1 MDGKRKRKVYKCPEC
16 DYQGGTS
23 DIRKH
28 ITIHSGEMPY
38 SCSVCGKKFRLKSNC
53 RRHEFIH
60 SGIKFECTICL
71 AKFSDKQTLQKH
83 NRIHTGVGLLTCS
96 YCQKKFV
103 QKGALRAHI
112 LTHTQEKLFKCPT
125 CDKAFAENYQLRGH
139 MKVHENAF
147 TCGFCN
153 KVFTRMDSLQKHRA
167 RHLKGAFAREKVECP
182 VCHKKIVGKDGL
194 RCHMRIHTGEKP
206 YQCENCDETFRFR
219 NQLDSHMYVHSG
231 GSSFS
236 CKACNKEFKLRKSL
250 LIHMK
255 QHKPNKE
262 IFKCLFCDKEYFE
275 RNNIIRHVRTRHA
288 FSESEMGPHD
298 SEEAFQC
305 RVCEE
310 SFPSEKFC
318 RCHEICVHSFI
329 EPSRDNG
336 ANAAVC
342 NNGEM
347 KDMTDMSES
356 VTDPEKDEN
365 SLNPV
370 PDKYGSKFLKANRNQ
385 CKDCGKVF
393 RYKSDLDAHSYTHLE
408 VKPFAC
414 EACGKQFKRR
424 KTYRVHMKQHS
435 PDKDI
440 YKCPFCDKQ
449 SSQKRNVVHHVRVKH
464 SHIEFESDSND
475 SEEAYECNVCRA
487 SFSSRKSCVCHE
499 ICVHSYIEPS
509 RENVCAS
516 EGERNKE
523 ETESV
528 AGVSKFVLNPER
540 EEESV
545 SHVSDIVYV
554 DDKLGGNSSSEDI
567 SDTEDL
573 YAPECETNEIEDPLS
588 KLDVVPKIET
598 VVKEEEDSS
607 IREEGYFVQIK
618 EETEEVTE
626 SMDAP
631 L

>member
-1 MDGKRKRKVYKCPEC
+1 MDGKRKRKKYKCPEC

-38 SCSVCGKKFRLKSNC
+38 SCGVCRKKFRLISNC
-53 RRHEFIH
+53 RRHELIH

-83 NRIHTGVGLLTCS
+83 KRFHTGVGLLTCS

-103 QKGALRAHI
+103 QKGALRDHI
-112 LTHTQEKLFKCPT
+112 LTHTREKLFKCPT
-125 CDKAFAENYQLRGH
+125 CDEAFAENSQLRGH
-139 MKVHENAF
+139 MKVHGNAF

-153 KVFTRMDSLQKHRA
+153 KVFTRVDSLQKHRA

-194 RCHMRIHTGEKP
+194 RRHMRIHTGEKP
-206 YQCENCDETFRFR
+206 YQCENCDEAFRFR

-236 CKACNKEFKLRKSL
+236 CKACNKQFKLRKSL
-250 LIHMK
+250 LVHMK
-255 QHKPNKE
+255 QHSPNKN

-288 FSESEMGPHD
+288 FSESEIGHRD
-298 SEEAFQC
+298 TEEAFQC
-305 RVCEE
+305 RVCKE
-310 SFPSEKFC
+310 SFPSEKSC
-318 RCHEICVHSFI
+318 ICHEICVHSFI
-329 EPSRDNG
+329 EPSREHGGNTAD
-336 ANAAVC
+336 C
-342 NNGEM
+342 NNSEI
-347 KDMTDMSES
+347 KDITDMKES
-356 VTDPEKDEN
+356 VADPEKESNLVLNKQSSKRHKEN
-365 SLNPV
+365 R
-370 PDKYGSKFLKANRNQ
+370 YQ
-385 CKDCGKVF
+385 CENCGKVF
-393 RYKSDLDAHSYTHLE
+393 RYKTELDAHSYTHLE
-408 VKPFAC
+408 GKPFTC
-414 EACGKQFKRR
+414 EECGKQFKCR
-424 KTYRVHMKQHS
+424 KTHKMHVKQHS

-440 YKCPFCDKQ
+440 YKCPFCDRQ
-449 SSQKRNVVHHVRVKH
+449 SSRKRNVVHHVRVEH
-464 SHIEFESDSND
+464 SHIEFELDSHD
-475 SEEAYECNVCRA
+475 SGEVFECNVCRA
-487 SFSSRKSCVCHE
+487 SFSNRKSCVCHE

-545 SHVSDIVYV
+545 GHVSDIVYV
-554 DDKLGGNSSSEDI
+554 DDKLGDNSSSEDI
-567 SDTEDL
+567 SDTEDQ
-573 YAPECETNEIEDPLS
+573 YAQECETNEIEDPLS
-588 KLDVVPKIET
+588 KLDVVPKVEI

-607 IREEGYFVQIK
+607 VRDEGYFVQIK
-618 EETEEVTE
+618 EEVEEVTGNLDT
-626 SMDAP
+626 S